1 MTKYILHGGNAQKTC
16 IENDLFFSEILKE
29 SSTSPKILLVHFAG
43 RPEKAETNKTMDIAQ
58 FEKVKGI
65 KNLKF
70 EIANELTFVNQIS
83 NNDIIYLGGGTTG
96 KLLAT
101 LKNYSTLYSGSR

>member
-1 MTKYILHGGNAQKTC
+1 MK
-16 IENDLFFSEILKE
+16 
-29 SSTSPKILLVHFAG
+29 
-43 RPEKAETNKTMDIAQ
+43 KATVT
-58 FEKVKGI
+58 KGI

-70 EIANELTFVNQIS
+70 EIANELTFLNQIS

-101 LKNYSTLYSGSR
+101 LKNYSTLCSGSR